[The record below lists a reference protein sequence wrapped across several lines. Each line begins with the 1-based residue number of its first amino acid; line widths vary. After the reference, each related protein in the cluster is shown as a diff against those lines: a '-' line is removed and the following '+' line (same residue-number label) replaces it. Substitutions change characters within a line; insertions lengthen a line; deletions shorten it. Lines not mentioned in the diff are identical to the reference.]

1 MILKLDESLYN
12 NYTKLKRQLKNLW
25 NSHGIM
31 FKNSS
36 IETSKDMP
44 GTLIIQGDIFRSTDI
59 IFEEIKEIAE
69 NCGYYAN
76 AHYMDKSDNIIDV
89 WITPKVDRFSVK
101 QNFFGDQVFY
111 HCSPRYN
118 SRGDEIDLSKS
129 GLRIRSRM
137 TDPDYDIYEGR
148 IYLSRKNSS
157 DIEKIVEM
165 VMCEHHLKYTEICL
179 YAVKVP
185 EGYEI
190 YQDPT
195 VEDAIY
201 VTNNIPAKYIKKLDI
216 NDYLS
221 DKFKMTNATRK
232 NDKKS
237 FFEDLDFYNELVME
251 LKDFYDG
258 NIHKIDKIIAYSNY
272 TIQIYYKQQK
282 TPQYVAN
289 VLIQD

>member
-1 MILKLDESLYN
+1 
-12 NYTKLKRQLKNLW
+12 
-25 NSHGIM
+25 
-31 FKNSS
+31 
-36 IETSKDMP
+36 
-44 GTLIIQGDIFRSTDI
+44 
-59 IFEEIKEIAE
+59 
-69 NCGYYAN
+69 
-76 AHYMDKSDNIIDV
+76 
-89 WITPKVDRFSVK
+89 
-101 QNFFGDQVFY
+101 
-111 HCSPRYN
+111 
-118 SRGDEIDLSKS
+118 
-129 GLRIRSRM
+129 
-137 TDPDYDIYEGR
+137 
-148 IYLSRKNSS
+148 
-157 DIEKIVEM
+157 M
-165 VMCEHHLKYTEICL
+165 VMREHHLKYTEICL

-251 LKDFYDG
+251 LKDFYNG
-258 NIHKIDKIIAYSNY
+258 NIRKIDEIIAYSNY
-272 TIQIYYKQQK
+272 TIQKYYKQQK

-289 VLIQD
+289 VLMQD